1 MPSIVNK
8 RSLLCNESRALF
20 LLEYK
25 HELSL
30 LKKLILITEKGID
43 GILPKDTWCYEG
55 ICHLFASSIVSH
67 ARMAYDNM
75 LLGHFDAANMV
86 LRALIENSACFEV
99 IYLYEEDELWKYYL
113 VQSYRDTI
121 ISPKHGTSEKDRR
134 FLDDMY
140 QRYDIGAD
148 FLEKGDKKKA
158 YIDMPYGWT
167 FKINKNFNAKGLC
180 SLLEHG
186 EGEYHGFQL
195 MSPYSHGTSLRNML
209 SYSSSMDQIMSMLA
223 SIYIS
228 LFRLVYLYC
237 MDKIDE
243 SFDPITEEL
252 ENTFQ
257 NYFETSPWN
266 ESDESDE

>member
-1 MPSIVNK
+1 MPSVVNK
-8 RSLLCNESRALF
+8 RGLLCNENRTLF
-20 LLEYK
+20 LLKYK
-25 HELSL
+25 HEMSL
-30 LKKLILITEKGID
+30 LKKLILITKKGID
-43 GILPKDTWCYEG
+43 GLLPKDTWCYKG
-55 ICHLFASSIVSH
+55 ICYLFAKSIVSH
-67 ARMAYDNM
+67 AKMAYDNM

-86 LRALIENSACFEV
+86 LRALIENGACFEV
-99 IYLYEEDELWKYYL
+99 ICLYEEEELWKYYL

-121 ISPKHGTSEKDRR
+121 ISPSHGLTERDKL

-140 QRYDIGAD
+140 KRYDIGED

-186 EGEYHGFQL
+186 DGEYSGFQL

-209 SYSSSMDQIMSMLA
+209 SDSSSMDQIMSMLA

-237 MDKIDE
+237 METIDE
-243 SFDPITEEL
+243 SFDPITEEF
-252 ENTFQ
+252 ENIFHD
-257 NYFETSPWN
+257 YFETSSWNNFN
-266 ESDESDE
+266 ESDE

>member
-1 MPSIVNK
+1 MTSIVNK
-8 RSLLCNESRALF
+8 RGLLCNESRALF

-30 LKKLILITEKGID
+30 LKKLILITEAGIES
-43 GILPKDTWCYEG
+43 LTKKDTWCYEG
-55 ICHLFASSIVSH
+55 ICNLFAKSIVSH

-86 LRALIENSACFEV
+86 LRALIENSSCFEV
-99 IYLYEEDELWKYYL
+99 IYLYEEAEIWKYYL

-121 ISPKHGTSEKDRR
+121 ISPANGISERDKR

-140 QRYDIGAD
+140 QRYGIGTD

-186 EGEYHGFQL
+186 DGEYYGFQL

-209 SYSSSMDQIMSMLA
+209 SNSSSMDQIMSMLA

-237 MDKIDE
+237 METIDE
-243 SFDPITEEL
+243 SFAPITEEL
-252 ENTFQ
+252 ENIFH

-266 ESDESDE
+266 NYDESDE